1 MRAAKIFDKLRT
13 RRGEGEVGPD
23 ELPALAGIEIPD
35 DLWELV
41 FECAR
46 RREVVGQAVAN
57 LEFSL
62 VAQHVHGLAQR
73 FHKLYHG
80 HPVTQ
85 EEDESLRRLR
95 RAVFTVFAR
104 EVRVV
109 LEELLGIPVPE
120 EM

>member
-1 MRAAKIFDKLRT
+1 VRAAKVFDKLRQ
-13 RRGEGEVGPD
+13 RRGEGEVGSD
-23 ELPALAGIEIPD
+23 ELPALAGAELPD
-35 DLWELV
+35 DLWQLV
-41 FECAR
+41 LECAR
-46 RREVVGQAVAN
+46 HRELVAQAVAS

-62 VAQHVHGLAQR
+62 VAQHVHGMAQL
-73 FHKLYHG
+73 FHRLYHG

-85 EEDESLRRLR
+85 EEDAAVRRVR

-104 EVRVV
+104 EARTV

>member
-1 MRAAKIFDKLRT
+1 
-13 RRGEGEVGPD
+13 
-23 ELPALAGIEIPD
+23 
-35 DLWELV
+35 
-41 FECAR
+41 
-46 RREVVGQAVAN
+46 
-57 LEFSL
+57 
-62 VAQHVHGLAQR
+62 
-73 FHKLYHG
+73 LYHA

-85 EEDESLRRLR
+85 EHDESTRRLR